1 MVGFACPDK
10 AIQRNDWFLAVET
23 ANDCEAEDPAHLRRL
38 SGTRATAVQH
48 DFALS
53 GGRRLTVLCADASQV
68 VDGGRHWVWIHG
80 PRPPTDGLR
89 RRLRSASSTV
99 ELRQTGTSIDSE
111 DCSFV
116 VVDKDS
122 GECFAMTDRLN
133 FSPILHG
140 KIGGCR
146 YLGSNLTLFPC
157 DGLTLDVAGVASY
170 IVNGN
175 CLNNRT
181 LFLEIAQLERASI
194 HRFRESG
201 HEHEI
206 YWRYAPGR
214 VPIHAPWH
222 PATAAAR
229 LWDLLVESVDRVTR
243 GKKVLLSL
251 TGGYDSGVL
260 LGILGARLKH
270 PDVTCMTY
278 VHGPRQ
284 EGSDSAV
291 AAKQAA
297 MYRYDHIPLVSYAG
311 DLLQMLDVNTVLG
324 QGRRRPAYEI
334 DALARLAERC
344 AGAPDT
350 VMLFGDECLGMSS
363 YRVKSADD
371 ILGAAVLKAPSLL
384 DRFNGVLGPART
396 ARLRAAI
403 EEDYDV
409 LRRKAREFAHPD
421 DAKDFLY
428 LDQRLA
434 FGLLP
439 LRTLFAGHWFPV
451 AAPLMAPAVLD
462 FMAAVPV
469 AYRIDKRLFKQ
480 MARRFL
486 PEQFRIPRSVDGR
499 FHPVFRREIAVA
511 HDALAAAATERG
523 WKIDGLF
530 STEMLIELL
539 HTINKDAVTNVRPD
553 TRTPNLRKRLFRRAK
568 RVIAGNWLL
577 EERQHWWRRLLFNH
591 YADVPDPGYLLVN
604 VLTLANFLAERPP
617 TQADHP

>member
-1 MVGFACPDK
+1 MQQD
-10 AIQRNDWFLAVET
+10 DWFLAIET
-23 ANDCEAEDPAHLRRL
+23 AAEDFESEEFVHLQCMAGRH
-38 SGTRATAVQH
+38 AAVQH
-48 DFALS
+48 SFAMS
-53 GGRRLTVLCADASQV
+53 SGRRLRVLCADASRIIE
-68 VDGGRHWVWIHG
+68 GARHWVWIHG
-80 PRPPTDGLR
+80 PRLPTSGLR
-89 RRLRSASSTV
+89 QRLRAAASSV
-99 ELRQTGTSIDSE
+99 ELQQIGTSHDSE
-111 DCSFV
+111 DCSLF

-122 GECFAMTDRLN
+122 GECFAVTDRLN

-140 KIGGCR
+140 VIDRCR
-146 YLGSNLTLFPC
+146 YLGSNLTLFPR

-181 LFLEIAQLERASI
+181 LFREIANLERASI
-194 HRFRESG
+194 HHFRDG
-201 HEHEI
+201 RHEQET

-214 VPIHAPWH
+214 VPVHAPWQ
-222 PATAAAR
+222 PAAAAAQ
-229 LWDLLVESVDRVTR
+229 LWKLLVESVDRVTR
-243 GKKVLLSL
+243 DKKVVLSL

-270 PDVTCMTY
+270 PDVTCVTY
-278 VHGPRQ
+278 VHGPKQ
-284 EGSDSAV
+284 DGSDGAV

-297 MYRYDHIPLVSYAG
+297 IYGYEHIPLVSYGG

-334 DALARLAERC
+334 DALARLAEHYGG
-344 AGAPDT
+344 GADA
-350 VMLFGDECLGMSS
+350 VLLFGDESLGMSS

-384 DRFNGVLGPART
+384 ARFDDVLGTAHT

-403 EEDYDV
+403 EADYDV

-439 LRTLFAGHWFPV
+439 LRVLFAGHWFPV

-486 PEQFRIPRSVDGR
+486 PEQFCIPRSVER
-499 FHPVFRREIAVA
+499 KFHPVFRQEIAVA
-511 HDALAAAATERG
+511 HDALAAAATARG
-523 WKIDGLF
+523 WKIDGVF
-530 STEMLIELL
+530 TTDMLIDLL
-539 HTINKDAVTNVRPD
+539 HRISKEAATTVRPD
-553 TRTPNLRKRLFRRAK
+553 SWAADLRNRLFLRVK
-568 RVIAGNWLL
+568 RMVAGNWLL

-591 YADVPDPGYLLVN
+591 YTDVPDPGYLLVN
-604 VLTLANFLAERPP
+604 VLSLANFLAERPP
-617 TQADHP
+617 TAE